1 MADRPE
7 HLSTEPMTAEP
18 RWTRPGSPAYRRIS
32 LALFLAGF
40 ATFSLLYCVQPLL
53 PVLAETFQVGAA
65 ASSLALSLSTGLL
78 APSILLAGGLSE
90 SISRRTL
97 MFVSLC
103 AASLLNL
110 AAAFAPSWPVL
121 LVLRALEGIMLGGVP
136 AIAMAY
142 LAEEIHPGGLG
153 RTMGLYVG
161 GTAFGGMLGRVI
173 TGFVSQE
180 AGWHVALVTIG
191 VLGLTAAILFLM
203 LLPPSRNFTRGQGLD
218 PRRGFGAWGRHLRHG
233 GLQGLFLISFLLMGG
248 FVTLYNYAGFRL
260 LAPPYALTQAQ
271 VSLIFTAYLLGTLAS
286 SGAGALADRV
296 GRGPVLIAG
305 ILIML
310 SGVSLTLSLSLAV
323 IITGIAALTFGFFA
337 AHSVASGWVGRM
349 AEGDKAHAA
358 SLYLLAYYL
367 GSSLMGSLGGSFWS
381 AGGWPAVAGF
391 VLTLLGIG
399 LTVAIHVTV
408 RNRELG
414 TD

>member
-1 MADRPE
+1 MAERPD
-7 HLSTEPMTAEP
+7 HLPSEPARGEP
-18 RWTRPGSPAYRRIS
+18 QWTPPGSPAYRRIS

-90 SISRRTL
+90 SISRKTL

-180 AGWHVALVTIG
+180 AGWHVAMAAIG
-191 VLGLTAAILFLM
+191 ALGLAAAILFLF
-203 LLPPSRNFTRGQGLD
+203 LLPP
-218 PRRGFGAWGRHLRHG
+218 
-233 GLQGLFLISFLLMGG
+233 
-248 FVTLYNYAGFRL
+248 
-260 LAPPYALTQAQ
+260 
-271 VSLIFTAYLLGTLAS
+271 
-286 SGAGALADRV
+286 
-296 GRGPVLIAG
+296 
-305 ILIML
+305 
-310 SGVSLTLSLSLAV
+310 
-323 IITGIAALTFGFFA
+323 
-337 AHSVASGWVGRM
+337 
-349 AEGDKAHAA
+349 
-358 SLYLLAYYL
+358 
-367 GSSLMGSLGGSFWS
+367 
-381 AGGWPAVAGF
+381 
-391 VLTLLGIG
+391 
-399 LTVAIHVTV
+399 
-408 RNRELG
+408 
-414 TD
+414 

>member
-153 RTMGLYVG
+153 RTMDSMS
-161 GTAFGGMLGRVI
+161 AARP
-173 TGFVSQE
+173 SAACW
-180 AGWHVALVTIG
+180 AGS
-191 VLGLTAAILFLM
+191 
-203 LLPPSRNFTRGQGLD
+203 SR
-218 PRRGFGAWGRHLRHG
+218 
-233 GLQGLFLISFLLMGG
+233 
-248 FVTLYNYAGFRL
+248 
-260 LAPPYALTQAQ
+260 
-271 VSLIFTAYLLGTLAS
+271 AS
-286 SGAGALADRV
+286 SRRRPAGTS
-296 GRGPVLIAG
+296 P
-305 ILIML
+305 
-310 SGVSLTLSLSLAV
+310 
-323 IITGIAALTFGFFA
+323 
-337 AHSVASGWVGRM
+337 W
-349 AEGDKAHAA
+349 
-358 SLYLLAYYL
+358 
-367 GSSLMGSLGGSFWS
+367 
-381 AGGWPAVAGF
+381 
-391 VLTLLGIG
+391 
-399 LTVAIHVTV
+399 
-408 RNRELG
+408 
-414 TD
+414 